1 MSNTSFAINYRGPYL
16 WNKGLIDNEK
26 VVLSMPLF
34 SSIIK
39 RKLLDAENETSF
51 F

>member
-1 MSNTSFAINYRGPYL
+1 MIL
-16 WNKGLIDNEK
+16 DDNEK
-26 VVLSMPLF
+26 IILSVALL

-51 F
+51 L

>member
-1 MSNTSFAINYRGPYL
+1 MIL
-16 WNKGLIDNEK
+16 DDNEK
-26 VVLSMPLF
+26 IILSVALF

-51 F
+51 LRF